1 MKRHRSL
8 SLAFGLCGIA
18 LLASSLA
25 AQTGSTPIPADVDA
39 RISRIHETVVFADM
53 HGHASRFH
61 RSAVDRIERE
71 ELDRYRRSHM
81 DLVAVNI
88 STDAAYS
95 GGYVRRDG
103 TEVPRGEYRPEPGE
117 AFALT
122 VDRMERILATI
133 ESGDAALA
141 RDSAAVAAA
150 RAAGKVAL
158 LPALEGG
165 DGLEG
170 SVENLRRLHEM
181 GLGLLQLVHFRANEL
196 GHIQTYPYSPGG
208 LTEAGARV
216 VREAN
221 RLGIVIDLAHANTE
235 TIMDV
240 LELSEHPVIFSHGG
254 LKAFEPGRDRAL
266 ADDELR
272 AFAAHGGVVGI
283 WPNGSDTETVGEMVD
298 YIEHVIEVAGEDHV
312 GIGSDLRGMGSYSE
326 GFGPEAEFRA
336 IAMELFRRG
345 QTDEVVGK
353 VMGGNF
359 WRVFRT
365 VTAHRPAT

>member
-1 MKRHRSL
+1 MSSYR
-8 SLAFGLCGIA
+8 AWMPAIA
-18 LLASSLA
+18 LAVSAGA
-25 AQTGSTPIPADVDA
+25 APGLSGQDGSAAIPPDIAERIA
-39 RISRIHETVVFADM
+39 RINETVVFGDM

-61 RSAVDRIERE
+61 RSEVERIELE
-71 ELDRYRRSHM
+71 ELQRYRRSHM

-95 GGYVRRDG
+95 GGYVKRDG
-103 TEVPRGEYRPEPGE
+103 TEVPRGQYRPEPGE

-133 ESGDAALA
+133 ETGDAVLA
-141 RDSAAVAAA
+141 RDANAVEAA
-150 RAAGKVAL
+150 REAGKVAL

-170 SVENLRRLHEM
+170 SVDNLRELHRM

-208 LTEAGARV
+208 LTEAGREI

-235 TIMDV
+235 TIMDA
-240 LELSEHPVIFSHGG
+240 LEVSQHPVVFSHGG
-254 LKAFEPGRDRAL
+254 LKAFKPERDRAL
-266 ADDELR
+266 TDEELR
-272 AFAAHGGVVGI
+272 AFAAHRGVVGI
-283 WPNGSDTETVGEMVD
+283 WPNGSDAETVSQMVD
-298 YIEHVIEVAGEDHV
+298 YIEHVIEVAGADHV

-326 GFGPEAEFRA
+326 GFGTEAEFRA
-336 IAMELFRRG
+336 IALELFRRG
-345 QTDEVVGK
+345 HSDAVVGK
-353 VMGGNF
+353 IMGGNF
-359 WRVFRT
+359 WRVFQS
-365 VTAHRPAT
+365 VTSRSVS

>member
-1 MKRHRSL
+1 MNSRRAWVPPVAVAVWVCSAPPL
-8 SLAFGLCGIA
+8 SG
-18 LLASSLA
+18 
-25 AQTGSTPIPADVDA
+25 QNGSANIPPDVDQRVA
-39 RISRIHETVVFADM
+39 RIHETIVFGDM

-61 RSAVDRIERE
+61 RSEVARIELE
-71 ELDRYRRSHM
+71 ELQRYRRSHM

-95 GGYVRRDG
+95 GGYVGRDG
-103 TEVPRGEYRPEPGE
+103 AEVPRGQYKPEPGE

-122 VDRMERILATI
+122 VDRMERILATV
-133 ESGDAALA
+133 EAGDAVLA
-141 RDSAAVAAA
+141 RDANAVMAA
-150 RAAGKVAL
+150 REAGMIAL

-170 SVENLRRLHEM
+170 SVEKLRELHRM
-181 GLGLLQLVHFRANEL
+181 GLGLLQLVHFRPNEL

-208 LTEAGARV
+208 LTRAGREIV
-216 VREAN
+216 LEAN
-221 RLGIVIDLAHANTE
+221 RLGIVVDLAHANTE
-235 TIMDV
+235 TVMDV
-240 LELSEHPVIFSHGG
+240 LEVSQHPVVFSHGG
-254 LKAFEPGRDRAL
+254 LKAFRPERDRAL
-266 ADDELR
+266 TDEELR

-283 WPNGSDTETVGEMVD
+283 WPNGSDAETVSRMVD

-326 GFGPEAEFRA
+326 GFGTEAEFRA

-345 QTDEVVGK
+345 HSDAVVGK

-359 WRVFRT
+359 WRVFQY
-365 VTAHRPAT
+365 VTSRSVS